1 MRLLKLPSNLQTQ
14 FRLFTQ
20 PTAPRRKSSQS
31 LSEAYGVI
39 IAPGLGE
46 RRLQPLRTNRWKR
59 QPILPGLRAIDDW
72 SATHWSF
79 RPQYVPLSCSVR
91 LQLTYLLDRSVI
103 NIPVIG
109 IPASLAF
116 AFGLPPGTLP
126 PSLTFSR
133 FGAVYMICAVGV
145 YV

>member
-59 QPILPGLRAIDDW
+59 QPILPGLRVIDDW